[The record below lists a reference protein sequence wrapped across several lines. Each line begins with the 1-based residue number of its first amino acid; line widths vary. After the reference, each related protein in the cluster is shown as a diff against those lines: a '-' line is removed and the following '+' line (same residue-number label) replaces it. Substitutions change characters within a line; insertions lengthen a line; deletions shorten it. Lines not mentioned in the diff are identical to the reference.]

1 MDFLEKVHYG
11 LRVLKDFREGV
22 LGKVFWEGLDRRKF
36 GAEFSGSPGRVEGS
50 RLSIRFLLS
59 SWPCLWGDLIYG
71 GEGIDWGNLAGNL
84 GLVLLL
90 LARRRDFKRFL
101 SFLV

>member
-1 MDFLEKVHYG
+1 MRSSPGEGKGRACIWRLGLWLEEGVDFLEEVHFG

-22 LGKVFWEGLDRRKF
+22 LGKVFREGLGRRKF

-59 SWPCLWGDLIYG
+59 SWPCVEDHAFAPARLPDLG
-71 GEGIDWGNLAGNL
+71 
-84 GLVLLL
+84 
-90 LARRRDFKRFL
+90 
-101 SFLV
+101 